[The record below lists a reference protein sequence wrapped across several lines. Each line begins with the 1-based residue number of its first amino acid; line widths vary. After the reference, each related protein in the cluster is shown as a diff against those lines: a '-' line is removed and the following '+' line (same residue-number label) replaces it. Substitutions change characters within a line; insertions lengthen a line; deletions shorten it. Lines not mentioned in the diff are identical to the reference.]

1 MKIYSNV
8 YRIHTLFP
16 LHRSFSFER
25 ERDVNFFRQYGQRT
39 KEKKIIHGD
48 LKFSHQLLWENMFY
62 KM

>member
-1 MKIYSNV
+1 MFTV
-8 YRIHTLFP
+8 YIHFSHYTD
-16 LHRSFSFER
+16 RSPFER